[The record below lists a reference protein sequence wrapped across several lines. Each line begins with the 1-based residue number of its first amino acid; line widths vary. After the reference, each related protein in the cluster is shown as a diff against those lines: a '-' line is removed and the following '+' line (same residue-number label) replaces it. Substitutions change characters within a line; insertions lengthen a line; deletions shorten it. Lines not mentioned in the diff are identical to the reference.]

1 MDIDKLTTQTISEK
15 IYIIRGVK
23 VMLDVDLADL
33 YGVETKRL
41 NEQVKRNAK
50 RFPKDFM
57 FKLTKKEFE
66 DLRSQNAT
74 FKLKARNYLPNVFT
88 EQGVAML
95 SSVLNSD
102 RAIQVNI
109 AIMRA
114 FVQLRQ
120 LIDTNKELALKIEHI
135 EKELTRRL
143 DNHQTAIKKIFEIIQ
158 DMKNIEIPKKRQ
170 IGFTE
175 NQDTGEQN

>member
-1 MDIDKLTTQTISEK
+1 MDIEKLTTEIISEK
-15 IYIIRGVK
+15 IYIIRGLK

-41 NEQVKRNAK
+41 NEQVKRNVK

-74 FKLKARNYLPNVFT
+74 FKLKARNYLPYVFT

-102 RAIQVNI
+102 RAIKVNI
-109 AIMRA
+109 AIMRT

-120 LIDTNKELALKIEHI
+120 LIDSNKELGLKIEHM
-135 EKELTRRL
+135 EKELTDRL
-143 DNHQTAIKKIFEIIQ
+143 DNHETAIKKIFEIIQ
-158 DMKNIEIPKKRQ
+158 DMKNIEIPKK
-170 IGFTE
+170 IPKLKKK
-175 NQDTGEQN
+175 